1 MPPVPLR
8 HRSALALVALLGF
21 ATCGGVPNPAP
32 NPSSP
37 DAAAPADL
45 DAATP
50 AEDTHEPHAPA
61 DGGTTAVADSWPHV
75 LIISIDGLH
84 ELDVDRYIAAR
95 PDSALARLARTGV
108 RFTDVSTPFP
118 SDALPGLLALLTGG
132 TPRSTGIYYDVT
144 YDRTLAPAGSD
155 CTKLGAVVDFSE
167 RADVD
172 PGLPEGGGLD
182 PARLPRD
189 PARGCRPVFPHEH
202 LRVNTVFEAVRGD
215 MWKSAW
221 IGKHPSDE
229 IVHGPSGLGVTDL
242 ATPEVAAPANQTPAG
257 AIAYDAAKVQMLLAQ
272 IAGRDHT
279 GANIVGIPA
288 LLGLSLQAVNVA
300 QRTAGYLDAAGTP
313 SAALAQALEA
323 TDQALAQILAAL
335 AAGARDLWGRTT
347 LFVTAAHGQSP
358 IDPATRRI
366 ISPAVLAAAVQAVK
380 PGVLAQLTADD
391 VALLWLTDGTAAPDV
406 AAALVAGGAAM
417 GVESVLWGES
427 LKTTL
432 PDPATDSRAPDLV
445 VLAMPGVLYSDTAKA
460 AEHGGHRSED
470 RKVPLLV
477 GGGWLKPAV
486 VTMPVETRQVAPTAL
501 KLLGIDPDTLE
512 AVKRELTESLPG
524 LDQ

>member
-1 MPPVPLR
+1 MLPAYLR
-8 HRSALALVALLGF
+8 HLALLALLAP
-21 ATCGGVPNPAP
+21 ATCGGVPGAGVDAAVIPG
-32 NPSSP
+32 
-37 DAAAPADL
+37 DAAA
-45 DAATP
+45 ATP
-50 AEDTHEPHAPA
+50 DAQDVDAPA
-61 DGGTTAVADSWPHV
+61 DSPTTAVSDSWPHV
-75 LIISIDGLH
+75 LIISVDGLH
-84 ELDVDRYIAAR
+84 DLDVDRYIAAK
-95 PDSALARLARTGV
+95 PGSALARLVRTGV

-132 TPRSTGIYYDVT
+132 TPRSTGIYDDVA

-155 CTKLGAVVDFSE
+155 CTKLGAIVDFSE
-167 RADVD
+167 HADVD

-189 PARGCRPVFPHEH
+189 PARGCKPVYPHEH
-202 LRVNTVFEAVRGD
+202 LRVNTLFEAVRAHD
-215 MWKSAW
+215 WKSAW

-229 IVHGPSGLGVTDL
+229 IAHGPSGLGVTDL
-242 ATPEVAAPANQTPAG
+242 ATPEVAAPAFQTVTG

-279 GANIVGIPA
+279 GANLVGIPA
-288 LLGLSLQAVNVA
+288 LFGLSLQAVNVA
-300 QRTAGYLDAAGTP
+300 QRTAGYLDAAGRP
-313 SAALAQALEA
+313 SAELADALDATDHALE
-323 TDQALAQILAAL
+323 QILAAL

-366 ISPAVLAAAVQAVK
+366 ISPGVLAAAVQAAR

-391 VALLWLTDGTAAPDV
+391 GALLWLTDSAATGDV

-417 GVESVLWGES
+417 GIESVLWGES
-427 LKTTL
+427 AKAML
-432 PDPATDSRAPDLV
+432 PDPMTDARAPDLV
-445 VLAMPGVLYSDTAKA
+445 VLAMPGVLYSDTTKA

-477 GGGWLKPAV
+477 GGGWLKPGV
-486 VTMPVETRQVAPTAL
+486 VTTPVETRQVAPTAL
-501 KLLGIDPDTLE
+501 ILLGVDPDSLE
-512 AVKRELTESLPG
+512 AVKRELTPGLPG
-524 LDQ
+524 LDD